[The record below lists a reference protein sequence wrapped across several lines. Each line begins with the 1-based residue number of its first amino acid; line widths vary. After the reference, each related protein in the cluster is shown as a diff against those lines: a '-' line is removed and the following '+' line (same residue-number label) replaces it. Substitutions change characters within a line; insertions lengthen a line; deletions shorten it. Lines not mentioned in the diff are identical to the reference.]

1 MKIKHEKL
9 MKVMWLVLAILLTLQ
24 SVPSGA
30 QQPWTIDECMD
41 YAIAH
46 NTGIKQLKN
55 EQRRR
60 EIKAQASKDARLP
73 RLEGDVSGFM
83 GTLRHSGSGNRFNAN
98 VSLMNMGLMGMVPLY
113 TGSRLSSQI
122 KADKYSHLAA
132 MEDVRAAERDLR
144 IQVAAT
150 YLQLLYNKSELSI
163 VRQQQDVSQLL
174 LKQAQSLYK
183 RGKRPVSDVVEAEAL
198 VSRDEAMLA
207 AAEGNVTLAM
217 FDLRQLLNLPDSVR
231 FDVCEPS
238 DTIDTL
244 SPLLE
249 LSSLAS
255 HPEVLSDKY
264 NIQQAEQQ
272 VKVARSCYYPSLML
286 VGEFGTFWGSFYAK
300 ASHRGWLPLLAPW
313 GSLGDFNYH
322 FSNKLDLERKNF
334 LHGVVGLRLSIPIFN
349 AFETKS
355 QIRTAKMNLED
366 AKLAYDD
373 TRKRISNEIRHA
385 WQEAVT
391 AFKQYEAEIKAENS
405 SALAYRYAQKRYD
418 AGMSTLYDL
427 NQSRQQWFT
436 AAENALRMKY
446 EYLIRKRILDIQNQE

>member
-1 MKIKHEKL
+1 
-9 MKVMWLVLAILLTLQ
+9 
-24 SVPSGA
+24 
-30 QQPWTIDECMD
+30 
-41 YAIAH
+41 
-46 NTGIKQLKN
+46 
-55 EQRRR
+55 
-60 EIKAQASKDARLP
+60 
-73 RLEGDVSGFM
+73 
-83 GTLRHSGSGNRFNAN
+83 
-98 VSLMNMGLMGMVPLY
+98 MGLMGMVPLY

-322 FSNKLDLERKNF
+322 FSVNNICYNVSFLWLFANSLEKTPVLGKIEDSRR
-334 LHGVVGLRLSIPIFN
+334 GLKKMRWLNSITDSMDRNLSKFY
-349 AFETKS
+349 E
-355 QIRTAKMNLED
+355 LVED
-366 AKLAYDD
+366 RGA
-373 TRKRISNEIRHA
+373 
-385 WQEAVT
+385 
-391 AFKQYEAEIKAENS
+391 
-405 SALAYRYAQKRYD
+405 
-418 AGMSTLYDL
+418 
-427 NQSRQQWFT
+427 
-436 AAENALRMKY
+436 
-446 EYLIRKRILDIQNQE
+446 